1 MGRKEEGD
9 DGVERSEGGVVLVN
23 PKPRKGFS
31 AKALDLLEKGIV
43 KLVHDSSKPLHYLQ
57 GNFAP
62 TDETPPLNDLLVHGH
77 LPECLNGEFVRV
89 GPNPKFAPVAGY
101 HWF

>member
-77 LPECLNGEFVRV
+77 LPVSSLLLSPFQ
-89 GPNPKFAPVAGY
+89 FI
-101 HWF
+101 